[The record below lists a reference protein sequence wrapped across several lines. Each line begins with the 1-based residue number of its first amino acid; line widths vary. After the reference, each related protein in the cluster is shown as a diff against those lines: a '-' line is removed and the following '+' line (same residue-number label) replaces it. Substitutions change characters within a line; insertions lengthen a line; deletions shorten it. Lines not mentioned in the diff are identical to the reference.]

1 MGPVVES
8 AVVVNAAVGAN
19 VVVVVVAAEDVVNA
33 AVELAYVKPAVVVV
47 A

>member
-8 AVVVNAAVGAN
+8 AVVVNAA
-19 VVVVVVAAEDVVNA
+19 VVVVAAEDVVNA